1 MAARKAKVSGGRN
14 REEMA
19 SRVRLNYHLVFGAV
33 LTTGQRHG
41 EDLPPSC
48 KSSGQLWEANGR
60 APGVFLPNDGE
71 EMDLPKVPSRDA
83 EVLPWVRKVT
93 GMLANMLVVQGGTG

>member
-1 MAARKAKVSGGRN
+1 MKAKVSGGKN

-19 SRVRLNYHLVFGAV
+19 SRVRLNYHLVFGVV
-33 LTTGQRHG
+33 LTTVQRPG

-60 APGVFLPNDGE
+60 APGVFLPND
-71 EMDLPKVPSRDA
+71 LPKVPSRDA

-93 GMLANMLVVQGGTG
+93 GMLANMLMVQGGTG